1 MSRRVYRRRRKKPR
15 RKKWPLVVIS
25 IVLLAGLAL
34 AASIAL
40 GYNPLLASQLRAQ
53 YGDDFFSEFGVSAP
67 ESGGGEQDLDSII
80 DAYEPAFEELEDK
93 AMERLESL
101 FQAALNEY
109 HKQDKD
115 GTVDR
120 FVLTNKYIQAGRML
134 ENSVDIVFYEL
145 LEEMESDLIAG
156 GHALDVLEEIE
167 ETYEQAKAEKKR
179 RLLQRLRQEIGS

>member
-1 MSRRVYRRRRKKPR
+1 VSRRVYRRRRKKPR

-34 AASIAL
+34 AASVAL

-109 HKQDKD
+109 HEQEKD

-134 ENSVDIVFYEL
+134 ENNVDNVFYEM
-145 LEEMESDLIAG
+145 LEEMEAELIRQ
-156 GHALDVLEEIE
+156 GHSTEITGEIE
-167 ETYEQAKAEKKR
+167 ETYQEAKDEKKR
-179 RLLQRLRQEIGS
+179 ELLNRLRQKISE